1 MAFDLD
7 FADLLFA
14 PQYEIFGVALTF
26 KHPKTRASVQ
36 LQAID
41 NTLRSESNGT
51 IKVMVASRKPQYC
64 VRMEDLAALN
74 LSATDLDGLAVS
86 VDGKNWTVDSSAI
99 FPGPSFGTGEVA
111 LNLIAP
117 K

>member
-14 PQYEIFGVALTF
+14 PQYEIFGGALTF

-41 NTLRSESNGT
+41 NTLRSEGSGAM
-51 IKVMVASRKPQYC
+51 KVMIASRKPQYC
-64 VRMEDLAALN
+64 VRMESLAALN
-74 LSATDLDGLAVS
+74 LAPTDLDGIAVN

-99 FPGPSFGTGEVA
+99 FPGPSFNGGEVA
-111 LNLIAP
+111 LNLVVV